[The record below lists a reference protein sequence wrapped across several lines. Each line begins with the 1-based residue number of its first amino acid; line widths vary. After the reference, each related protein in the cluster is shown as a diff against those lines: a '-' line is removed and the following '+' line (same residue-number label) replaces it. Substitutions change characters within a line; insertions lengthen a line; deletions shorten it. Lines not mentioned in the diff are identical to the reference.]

1 MSNSVTELLRR
12 AWRQTNIYEVVVNL
26 GHIPDNYGTSIVVR
40 IEDKSNTFNPRE
52 GLTNIRPLEIIMR
65 PTLSQALLVNQH

>member
-1 MSNSVTELLRR
+1 MSCSVTELLRR

-26 GHIPDNYGTSIVVR
+26 GNIPDNYGTSIVIR

-52 GLTNIRPLEIIMR
+52 GLAHIRPLEIIMR